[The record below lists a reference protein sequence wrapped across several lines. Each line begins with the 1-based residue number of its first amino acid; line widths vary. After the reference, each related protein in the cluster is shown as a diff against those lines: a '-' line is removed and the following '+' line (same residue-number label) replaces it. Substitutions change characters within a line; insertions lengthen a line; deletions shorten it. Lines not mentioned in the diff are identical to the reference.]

1 VNKWND
7 HVLGEEYKKE
17 VAKLYP
23 ISKQCVFELNQ
34 RTTTDQYKERKRDSK
49 TRSTLFRRCIE
60 ATMRTSSA
68 HQHQNQRTSSR

>member
-34 RTTTDQYKERKRDSK
+34 RTTTDQYKERKRD
-49 TRSTLFRRCIE
+49 
-60 ATMRTSSA
+60 
-68 HQHQNQRTSSR
+68 